1 MKKLIAVLLAIVM
14 MFSMSTVCVFAADA
28 DDTTSDGILDF
39 EHGDTGNDD
48 EIEET
53 YYSLLNFFADLL
65 ERINLLFE
73 YIMTVFFP
81 SAE

>member
-1 MKKLIAVLLAIVM
+1 MKKLISVLLAIVM
-14 MFSMSTVCVFAADA
+14 IFSMSTVCAFAADE
-28 DDTTSDGILDF
+28 TESDGIIDI

-53 YYSLLNFFADLL
+53 YYSLLNFFADLV

-81 SAE
+81 NANA

>member
-1 MKKLIAVLLAIVM
+1 MKKLISVLLAIVM
-14 MFSMSTVCVFAADA
+14 IFSMSTVCAFAADE
-28 DDTTSDGILDF
+28 TESGGIIDI

-53 YYSLLNFFADLL
+53 YYSLLNFFADLF

-81 SAE
+81 NANA

>member
-1 MKKLIAVLLAIVM
+1 MKKLIAVLLAMVM
-14 MFSMSTVCVFAADA
+14 VFSMASVCVFAEE
-28 DDTTSDGILDF
+28 DTSGGIIDI

-53 YYSLLNFFADLL
+53 YYSLLNFFSDLL

-73 YIMTVFFP
+73 YIMVVFFSGNNP
-81 SAE
+81 A